1 MSYAQLLDADRRLV
15 LLRILSEQT
24 AKRANSS
31 VLAAALDHFGH
42 AVSRDYTK
50 TQLRWLQEQ
59 RLVDVEDIGP
69 VLVATLSER
78 GADVARGVAKVDGVS
93 VPGA

>member
-1 MSYAQLLDADRRLV
+1 MSFAQLLDADRRLV
-15 LLRILSEQT
+15 MLRILAEQT
-24 AKRANSS
+24 GQRANSS

-50 TQLRWLQEQ
+50 THLRWLQEQ
-59 RLVDVEDIGP
+59 GLVAVDDVGP
-69 VLVATLSER
+69 VLVATLTER
-78 GADVARGVAKVDGVS
+78 GADVSRGLAQVDGVS

>member
-24 AKRANSS
+24 GKRANSS